1 MEAKRL
7 FDVTFSTLG
16 LLILSPLFLII
27 TLCILFDSGRP
38 IIYLQRRMGKDWK
51 EITLFKFRTMNSQR
65 TEHGLNCST
74 KDDKRVTKL
83 GKYLRKYKLDELPQL
98 LNVLRGD
105 MSFVGPR
112 PELAKFAEYYSDIYE
127 EILKVKPGI
136 TDLASIEFRDESSL
150 LDSETVDVEKV
161 YLTKILPKKLEYS
174 SIYLKKQCFF
184 YDLELIFKT
193 IYTVIFK

>member
-1 MEAKRL
+1 MDAKRL
-7 FDVTFSTLG
+7 FDVTFSILG
-16 LLILSPLFLII
+16 LLILSPLLLII

-38 IIYLQRRMGKDWK
+38 IIYLQRRMGKNWK

-65 TEHGLNCST
+65 TEHALNCST

-112 PELAKFAEYYSDIYE
+112 PELPKFAEYYSDIYE

-136 TDLASIEFRDESSL
+136 TDLASIEFRNESSL
-150 LDSETVDVEKV
+150 LDGETVDVEKV

-174 SIYLKKQCFF
+174 RIYLKKQGFF

>member
-174 SIYLKKQCFF
+174 RIYLKKQCFF